1 MEKSMDEA
9 DRELLRENSRLIGE
23 HSRLIKELQE
33 DFQKFYKAVKYLI
46 PEIEHTKTI
55 TRLEKEKEDFMKS
68 CKIKYQ

>member
-1 MEKSMDEA
+1 MDEE
-9 DRELLRENSRLIGE
+9 DRELLREN
-23 HSRLIKELQE
+23 SRLIKELQE

-68 CKIKYQ
+68 VKGEYQ